1 MQEEVDHMLYPKSS
15 LQEADAVAWIATSKD
30 AELQQYPF
38 KFQPL
43 EPTEVRLKILHT
55 AICHSD
61 VMHLRGLWGNSFI
74 TQVINTIRAVRAM
87 KLLGKSHR

>member
-1 MQEEVDHMLYPKSS
+1 MQEEVDHILYPKSS
-15 LQEADAVAWIATSKD
+15 LQEADAVAWIATTKD

-43 EPTEVRLKILHT
+43 EPTEVRLKVLHT
-55 AICHSD
+55 SICYSD

-74 TQVINTIRAVRAM
+74 SQVINAIHAVPDT
-87 KLLGKSHR
+87 KSSEKSHR

>member
-15 LQEADAVAWIATSKD
+15 LEEADAVAWIAISKD

-61 VMHLRGLWGNSFI
+61 VMHLRGMWGNSSI
-74 TQVINTIRAVRAM
+74 KQEINATHAALAT
-87 KLLGKSHR
+87 KSLGKSH